1 MIPIVR
7 NIKNSNLY
15 KYLGENKYENVR
27 TGVSGEIPEETAR
40 ESLRFNLEAT
50 TILNEYPE
58 IQNLIK
64 RLNLKFE
71 K

>member
-1 MIPIVR
+1 M
-7 NIKNSNLY
+7 
-15 KYLGENKYENVR
+15 GENKYENVR